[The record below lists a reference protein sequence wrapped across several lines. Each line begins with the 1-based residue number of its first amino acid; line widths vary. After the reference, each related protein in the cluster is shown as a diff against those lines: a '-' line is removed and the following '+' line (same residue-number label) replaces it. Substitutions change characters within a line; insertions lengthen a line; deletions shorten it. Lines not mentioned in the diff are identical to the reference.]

1 MFTML
6 NIKHPLNKQKNFNK
20 HLTKLCV
27 FGYFNVFTLES
38 CKGTAG
44 GQNFGNTE
52 LKPIKKLKVFM

>member
-38 CKGTAG
+38 CKGTAE

-52 LKPIKKLKVFM
+52 HKC